1 MIGRC
6 IYLGYT
12 RFKVSM
18 VTETGKNTSGREL
31 DVNDLKA
38 QERHLRWRYR
48 FGIQG
53 LPWWFSS

>member
-38 QERHLRWRYR
+38 Q
-48 FGIQG
+48 
-53 LPWWFSS
+53 